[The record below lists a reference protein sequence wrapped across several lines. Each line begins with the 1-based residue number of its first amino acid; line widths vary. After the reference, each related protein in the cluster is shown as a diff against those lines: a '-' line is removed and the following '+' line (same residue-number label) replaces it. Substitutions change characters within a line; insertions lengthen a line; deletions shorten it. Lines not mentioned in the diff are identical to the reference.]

1 MFNSLQSDI
10 AGLASHTALSMIYL
24 ALRTLRENGGLMRI
38 RNNGHNKLHGQDEL
52 ILFQFVIK
60 KDLAG

>member
-1 MFNSLQSDI
+1 MFNCLPGYI

-24 ALRTLRENGGLMRI
+24 ALRTLREKGGLMRI
-38 RNNGHNKLHGQDEL
+38 RNNGHNKLHGHVEL
-52 ILFQFVIK
+52 RLFQFVIM